1 MKSIKSVVLV
11 TLAIMILLTIKTLAF
26 NPADV
31 ETIQNTDKRTAKVI
45 VRYVR

>member
-1 MKSIKSVVLV
+1 MKNLKNVVLV
-11 TLAIMILLTIKTLAF
+11 TIAIMFLLTIKTLAF